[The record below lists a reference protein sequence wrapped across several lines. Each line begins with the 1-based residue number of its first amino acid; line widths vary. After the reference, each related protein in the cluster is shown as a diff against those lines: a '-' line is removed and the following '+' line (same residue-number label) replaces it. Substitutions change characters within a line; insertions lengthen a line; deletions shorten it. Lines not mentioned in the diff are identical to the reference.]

1 MIEIVTQ
8 QQARQVQH
16 LDFCYVCGE
25 PFTEDDPSTRDHV
38 PPKKIFRAADRNW
51 PLILPTHD
59 RCNSEYSFSDEQAKG
74 LVALLHTSGDG
85 VPPLGTEVSCIVDE
99 KGELCGAAMSGLKL
113 RRIVAKILRACY
125 AGLYRGFLRED
136 QTNRAIILP
145 LPILDPESGGFD
157 PNEDLPLHGV
167 VCKLLKDNRKIG
179 NIDRIEA
186 YNGKFRFHTV
196 WNTTDEGGDYFGV
209 FAIDLYGWHGLANEM
224 VGTPQGCFGTYRL
237 SNTRPPENAS
247 VATRLELPYK
257 YSQPR
262 NPFEGA

>member
-8 QQARQVQH
+8 QQARKVQY

-51 PLILPTHD
+51 PLILPAHD

-85 VPPLGTEVSCIVDE
+85 VPPLGTEVSGIVDE

-125 AGLYRGFLRED
+125 AG
-136 QTNRAIILP
+136 
-145 LPILDPESGGFD
+145 
-157 PNEDLPLHGV
+157 
-167 VCKLLKDNRKIG
+167 
-179 NIDRIEA
+179 
-186 YNGKFRFHTV
+186 
-196 WNTTDEGGDYFGV
+196 
-209 FAIDLYGWHGLANEM
+209 
-224 VGTPQGCFGTYRL
+224 
-237 SNTRPPENAS
+237 
-247 VATRLELPYK
+247 
-257 YSQPR
+257 
-262 NPFEGA
+262 